1 MPRILGLVGKFGKLR
16 RLGLVHIEYRG
27 QGLSMLQQ
35 ASDISHAS
43 LDFELPSKKLDD
55 VKSSKRLTL
64 KAYAD
69 LTRAYA

>member
-1 MPRILGLVGKFGKLR
+1 MPRILGLVGKLR

-35 ASDISHAS
+35 ASDISRAS
-43 LDFELPSKKLDD
+43 LDLELPSKKVDD
-55 VKSSKRLTL
+55 VKSSKRLTP